1 MLLSLQPLGQLAEEK
16 RKKKPSLK
24 LFWPY
29 FTVRFS
35 FLLYEALKVS
45 MYKYNI
51 QLHQNTS

>member
-29 FTVRFS
+29 FTVLFS

-45 MYKYNI
+45 MYNI